1 MDIDIIILKYIQNVY
16 LKSIA
21 FCFSEN
27 SVVKNNSQH
36 ENIARKKG
44 GLFSTIS
51 TIKSKLV
58 SRKR

>member
-1 MDIDIIILKYIQNVY
+1 MMILNGYLKCFYNEI
-16 LKSIA
+16 LKSIV

-27 SVVKNNSQH
+27 SAVKDNSQH

>member
-1 MDIDIIILKYIQNVY
+1 MFKINC
-16 LKSIA
+16 

-27 SVVKNNSQH
+27 NAVKDNSQH
-36 ENIARKKG
+36 ENTARKKG